1 MKTIPEFD
9 DFNERQK
16 YIKDHLGELLD
27 DAIDE
32 FNNSKE
38 YDKALEDRFRQLRPH
53 DHETA
58 TYYLDELEKMKP

>member
-38 YDKALEDRFRQLRPH
+38 YDGRRF
-53 DHETA
+53 
-58 TYYLDELEKMKP
+58 K

>member
-1 MKTIPEFD
+1 MKTIPEFED
-9 DFNERQK
+9 CNERQK
-16 YIKDHLGELLD
+16 YINDHLGELMD

-38 YDKALEDRFRQLRPH
+38 YDKVLEDRFRQLRPH